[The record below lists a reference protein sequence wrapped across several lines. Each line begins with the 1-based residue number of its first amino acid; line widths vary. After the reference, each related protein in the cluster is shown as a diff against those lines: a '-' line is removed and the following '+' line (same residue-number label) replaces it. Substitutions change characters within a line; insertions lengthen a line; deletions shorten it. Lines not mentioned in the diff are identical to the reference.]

1 MLEFYCFGILYS
13 LNDVQVVI
21 AQIIIIAHNLIALF
35 ILHVCWSGDG
45 AIRFEQLNLL
55 IKWINEFQA
64 VTRREDE
71 MVMFDVLCGDF
82 NFDNCSPGT
91 YWQNT
96 LHVLIRS
103 VFMQRCLN
111 GGCGVSVCVQTT
123 GWSKATVCLRS
134 ILTPAEPELAERSP
148 GSSVTLSITVH
159 SHSCTVC
166 GKKFLFLFLS
176 WCCVVFD
183 CKMFG

>member
-1 MLEFYCFGILYS
+1 MTKYWFLNYTMSNSIHSSCLESQWSKCIVFCMLEFYCFGIKS
-13 LNDVQVVI
+13 LNHVHVTI

-91 YWQNT
+91 YWQIHT
-96 LHVLIRS
+96 A
-103 VFMQRCLN
+103 
-111 GGCGVSVCVQTT
+111 CV
-123 GWSKATVCLRS
+123 
-134 ILTPAEPELAERSP
+134 
-148 GSSVTLSITVH
+148 
-159 SHSCTVC
+159 
-166 GKKFLFLFLS
+166 
-176 WCCVVFD
+176 D
-183 CKMFG
+183 

>member
-1 MLEFYCFGILYS
+1 MHY
-13 LNDVQVVI
+13 
-21 AQIIIIAHNLIALF
+21 LF
-35 ILHVCWSGDG
+35 CMFADQATERFASSSWTCWSNGSMSSRRWPDEKMRWWCLMCSVETLTLTT
-45 AIRFEQLNLL
+45 ALL
-55 IKWINEFQA
+55 VHTDK
-64 VTRREDE
+64 
-71 MVMFDVLCGDF
+71 
-82 NFDNCSPGT
+82 
-91 YWQNT
+91 YT

-111 GGCGVSVCVQTT
+111 GGCGVSVCFQTT